1 MNSTPEGPNPLRPY
15 YVPPPIGLS
24 DSHAASK
31 VVSSAAAENITSFGT
46 SARDILSDFDY
57 SDYLG
62 DSSPSVAESIK
73 QLLENAARRYSRVL
87 MSQPFEVAKTILQ
100 VYVAEDA
107 AAEVAEERRKLER
120 RRMEQDEAENVFG
133 SDDENSYFTSAAPN
147 ASTYAPSSRGHQK
160 APQRVTDRAG
170 YIPQS
175 AQPKYML
182 KIRDSSSMLDVLS
195 QLWTTSGPTSI
206 WKASNT
212 TFIYSILLP
221 TLNTFV
227 RSLLSAIL
235 GYPEDSFSSFPASD
249 ILTSTSPGT
258 DLILSCLSS
267 ALSAIILSPIDT
279 ARTYLILTPH
289 GRGSRSLLHSIR
301 LLPSPSYMISP
312 HLLPITILTS
322 TLPNL
327 ISTSAPL
334 FLKSY
339 LSLDPT
345 LNPSTWSLFSLM
357 AQGLELTVRVPLETV
372 LRRAQIATFTSPALR
387 RPGVTYS
394 APSIPSPTSSGP
406 PTTLEE
412 ASSNSN
418 TPLPT
423 IVPSP
428 QSYRGII
435 GTMWNIIY
443 EEGTNPTPTDL
454 HTVEQV
460 LGRSPQVGRQGN
472 RQIQKLRK
480 GQGIQG
486 LYRSWRLEMWG
497 IVGLWGSSFL
507 GTLLSGE
514 EVDIAPDSMGK
525 MSLGSTGGHV
535 GTEKGAF

>member
-1 MNSTPEGPNPLRPY
+1 M
-15 YVPPPIGLS
+15 
-24 DSHAASK
+24 
-31 VVSSAAAENITSFGT
+31 
-46 SARDILSDFDY
+46 
-57 SDYLG
+57 
-62 DSSPSVAESIK
+62 K
-73 QLLENAARRYSRVL
+73 QLFENAAWRYSRVL
-87 MSQPFEVAKTILQ
+87 ISQPFEVAKTILQ

-107 AAEVAEERRKLER
+107 AIAIEEERKRLER
-120 RRMEQDEAENVFG
+120 RYTRRYEEEHSYP
-133 SDDENSYFTSAAPN
+133 SDDENNYFTSSAP
-147 ASTYAPSSRGHQK
+147 APPPSTTRAQQRG
-160 APQRVTDRAG
+160 PQQITERSG

-175 AQPKYML
+175 TPKYML
-182 KIRDSSSMLDVLS
+182 KVKDSSSMLDVLS

-235 GYPEDSFSSFPASD
+235 GYPEDSFSSFPAGD
-249 ILTSTSPGT
+249 IITSSAPGT
-258 DLILSCLSS
+258 ALILSCLSS

-279 ARTYLILTPH
+279 ARTYLILTPQGH
-289 GRGSRSLLHSIR
+289 GPRSLLHSTR

-327 ISTSAPL
+327 IATSTPL

-339 LSLDPT
+339 LSLDPV

-387 RPGVTYS
+387 QQGS
-394 APSIPSPTSSGP
+394 ASTAPAIQSPTS
-406 PTTLEE
+406 ER
-412 ASSNSN
+412 SSTVAAGSNAN

-423 IVPSP
+423 IIPSP

-443 EEGTNPTPTDL
+443 EEGTNPTPTELDS
-454 HTVEQV
+454 VEQL
-460 LGRSPQVGRQGN
+460 LGHDPYMN
-472 RQIQKLRK
+472 RNTSRRIQKRRR
-480 GQGIQG
+480 GQGLQG

-497 IVGLWGSSFL
+497 IVGVWGSGFL
-507 GTLLSGE
+507 GALMSGGE
-514 EVDIAPDSMGK
+514 DEIVSDSMGR
-525 MSLGSTGGHV
+525 MALGSTGGHV

>member
-1 MNSTPEGPNPLRPY
+1 
-15 YVPPPIGLS
+15 
-24 DSHAASK
+24 
-31 VVSSAAAENITSFGT
+31 
-46 SARDILSDFDY
+46 
-57 SDYLG
+57 
-62 DSSPSVAESIK
+62 
-73 QLLENAARRYSRVL
+73 
-87 MSQPFEVAKTILQ
+87 
-100 VYVAEDA
+100 
-107 AAEVAEERRKLER
+107 
-120 RRMEQDEAENVFG
+120 
-133 SDDENSYFTSAAPN
+133 
-147 ASTYAPSSRGHQK
+147 
-160 APQRVTDRAG
+160 
-170 YIPQS
+170 
-175 AQPKYML
+175 ML
-182 KIRDSSSMLDVLS
+182 KVRDSSSMLDVLS

-289 GRGSRSLLHSIR
+289 GRGPRSLLHSIR

-387 RPGVTYS
+387 QPGVTYS
-394 APSIPSPTSSGP
+394 APSIQSPTSSGP
-406 PTTLEE
+406 ST
-412 ASSNSN
+412 N

-454 HTVEQV
+454 DTVEQV
-460 LGRSPQVGRQGN
+460 LGHPPQVGRQRS
-472 RQIQKLRK
+472 RQIQKRRK

-497 IVGLWGSSFL
+497 VVGLWGSSFL

>member
-1 MNSTPEGPNPLRPY
+1 MNSHTEGPNPLRPY
-15 YVPPPIGLS
+15 YVPPPIGLPES
-24 DSHAASK
+24 QVASK
-31 VVSSAAAENITSFGT
+31 VVSSAAAENISSFGT

-57 SDYLG
+57 ADYLG

-73 QLLENAARRYSRVL
+73 QLFENAAWRYSRVL
-87 MSQPFEVAKTILQ
+87 ISQPFEVAKTILQ

-107 AAEVAEERRKLER
+107 AAEAAEERRKLER
-120 RRMEQDEAENVFG
+120 HRMEHYEEEDVYG
-133 SDDENSYFTSAAPN
+133 SDDEDNYFTSAAPTN
-147 ASTYAPSSRGHQK
+147 MPSSSRSQQR
-160 APQRVTDRAG
+160 APQRITERSG
-170 YIPQS
+170 YIPQT

-182 KIRDSSSMLDVLS
+182 KVKDSSSMLDVLS

-221 TLNTFV
+221 TLNTFI

-235 GYPEDSFSSFPASD
+235 GYPEDSFSSFPAGD
-249 ILTSTSPGT
+249 IITSSAPGT
-258 DLILSCLSS
+258 ALILSCISS

-289 GRGSRSLLHSIR
+289 GHGPRSLLRSTR

-327 ISTSAPL
+327 IATSTPL

-339 LSLDPT
+339 LSLDPV

-357 AQGLELTVRVPLETV
+357 AQSLELTVRVPLETV

-387 RPGVTYS
+387 QAGVTYS
-394 APSIPSPTSSGP
+394 APATRSPTSEGP
-406 PTTLEE
+406 STRAT
-412 ASSNSN
+412 SSNTN

-423 IVPSP
+423 IVPAP
-428 QSYRGII
+428 QTYRGII

-443 EEGTNPTPTDL
+443 EEGTNPSFTELD
-454 HTVEQV
+454 TVEQF
-460 LGRSPQVGRQGN
+460 LGHTPQVGREAN
-472 RQIQKLRK
+472 RRMQKRRK
-480 GQGIQG
+480 GQGLQG

-497 IVGLWGSSFL
+497 IVGIWGSGFL
-507 GTLLSGE
+507 GALMSGGE
-514 EVDIAPDSMGK
+514 DEIASDSMGR
-525 MSLGSTGGHV
+525 MALGSTGGHV